1 MEKKEKKM
9 VMLITNHDDDVYCFR
24 KELIEAIVENGYR
37 MLISCPYGEKLD
49 LMQEIPYEYDNP
61 IIDRRGTNVWSDFKL
76 MLHYRKVMKQYKP
89 DVVLCYTAKP
99 NVYGSLAARSLKI
112 PYINNVT
119 GLGSVLSK
127 GTLMKNFVL
136 TLFKIAFSKSSCIF
150 FQNSENMKLAKKQG
164 MVKGY
169 CELIP
174 GSGVN
179 TTRFGLQE
187 YPNGGNGTEGE
198 KVIFNYIGR
207 VLHDKGVDDYI
218 EAAKIVKA
226 QWSNT
231 EFNIIGFIEP
241 TENHY
246 KELLEQLEKEEIVY
260 YRGSQKDIKPF
271 IARSHATI
279 HPSTYGEGMSNVLLE
294 SAASGRVLITTD
306 NPGCRE
312 TVEHEKTGFIYPG
325 GNVSEL
331 VCAIKKFLHLTNEER
346 KLMGKQGREKVKKE
360 FSREL
365 VIQAYLK
372 QIKKVD

>member
-24 KELIEAIVENGYR
+24 KELIEAIVENGYQ

-61 IIDRRGTNVWSDFKL
+61 VIDRRGTNVWSDFNL

-187 YPNGGNGTEGE
+187 YPNGGNGNEGE

-331 VCAIKKFLHLTNEER
+331 VCAIKKFLHLANEER
-346 KLMGKQGREKVKKE
+346 KLMGEQGREKVKKE